1 MKHTFAYLCALLA
14 MTATTPDKAFAQTQV
29 SPFVP
34 GSTVEG
40 VCYYLPRTA
49 LRIVVT
55 AEREIQ
61 SPGELNQYAFKYMRI
76 NDALSEASE
85 RWSITDIQLHPYG
98 VPDRAKAY
106 SIALRG
112 RTVAPLVSLSRE
124 GIILGINADITET
137 QLPAPPQG
145 KSAPERRDPR
155 KLMNREMLQ
164 VTSPSKL
171 AELVAQEIYDI
182 RESRNALIR
191 GEADNTPKDGEQLKL
206 MISKLDEQ
214 EEAYTGM
221 FCGTIRKY
229 THVFTLEYIPEAQ
242 HDKDILFRFS
252 SKLGPL
258 AADDFAGEPVYVS
271 VKCAE
276 TLPQAVHDERADA
289 KKEKMQQGVHYN
301 VPVLTNIDI
310 FTPQQKYAT
319 LSVPM
324 AQFGRT
330 EILSNTLF
338 DKKTTTQVTF
348 FQSTGAVKD
357 VVE

>member
-1 MKHTFAYLCALLA
+1 MKHTFACISVALA
-14 MTATTPDKAFAQTQV
+14 MTICIPHTAAAQTQV

-34 GSTVEG
+34 GSTIEG

-49 LRIVVT
+49 LRIAVT
-55 AEREIQ
+55 VERERQI
-61 SPGELNQYAFKYMRI
+61 PGELNQYAFKYMRI
-76 NDALSEASE
+76 NDAPSEPSE

-98 VPDRAKAY
+98 VPDKAKAY
-106 SIALRG
+106 SIALKG
-112 RTVAPLVSLSRE
+112 RTVAPLVSLSSE

-137 QLPAPPQG
+137 LMPALPQG
-145 KSAPERRDPR
+145 KAAPTPCDPR

-164 VTSPSKL
+164 ATSPSKL

-206 MISKLDEQ
+206 MINKLDEQ
-214 EEAYTGM
+214 EAAYTSL
-221 FCGTIRKY
+221 FCGTVMKS
-229 THVFTLEYIPEAQ
+229 THVFTLQYTPDAQ
-242 HDKDILFRFS
+242 HDQTVLFRFS

-258 AADDFAGEPVYVS
+258 AHDDLAGEPVYVR

-276 TLPQAVHDERADA
+276 TLPPVVHDERADA
-289 KKEKMQQGVHYN
+289 KKAKMQQGVYYN
-301 VPVLTNIDI
+301 VPVLTNIDV
-310 FTPQQKYAT
+310 FTPQQKYAS

-330 EILSNTLF
+330 EILSNTMF

-357 VVE
+357 IVE